1 MSPPSLGPTNEAAA
15 HGSLSCRSSDAPLSR
30 FGLSPASSWAQQ
42 AAVGGLPVTPVA
54 DLKEFLIQN
63 FRYRYLLIS
72 VLDMHALSLEKT
84 PSPVFNM
91 ALNLHVTVETQTS
104 SQAVVHPN
112 TCIAME
118 QGCLMSPPLPV
129 LLTPQREH
137 DEELTGCLTRSL
149 DCMLV
154 LSS

>member
-1 MSPPSLGPTNEAAA
+1 M
-15 HGSLSCRSSDAPLSR
+15 
-30 FGLSPASSWAQQ
+30 
-42 AAVGGLPVTPVA
+42 GGLPVTPVA